1 MKEKKEMQIVITADD
16 SKAKTK
22 LQKLASYLKNN
33 FEDNKKTQVD
43 VDTSNSMHKLNEYMK
58 ELDTIDKK
66 MSKVFSS
73 GKTYKI
79 GDVDVTTSSTYL
91 NEDAEK
97 EFDTLSA
104 KADELRDK
112 IGEIMRPMAEGYKT
126 EWLKGFESTEPKDTT
141 SDLAIKKAELIQ
153 TNDRI
158 NSIKSSLKNIDRE
171 AMPEAFE
178 VLARELEEAE
188 HKANDLKIAIKGVD
202 ESTDDVTRGFDT
214 LGDKISKALNKA
226 SKKTGKFVLSLFSI
240 RTVWSL
246 ISRASS
252 TYLSE
257 NENTSN
263 KIAAAWSYLGN
274 LIGPIIERIVGWI
287 QYGIA
292 YLNVFVKALS
302 GVDLLAKSIKNT
314 VAKTNKELK
323 KTLSSMDEI
332 VNLDTDSGASSNPA
346 GALQDIADLKLNQEV
361 VKFLKDLA
369 DSLKTVWNWAK
380 TAWDFLEENFGT
392 TGATAIV
399 AGIALI
405 LGSATSGGL
414 WGMVAALT
422 AIATIELA
430 TLINQ
435 IKELSEELN
444 KESEA
449 EAKALA
455 AKIALYNF
463 YQKQYESST
472 NEEDRIYYLEKMK
485 EAYEDMS
492 KAVSETNIS
501 LDNVVGLSKSWEG
514 YYDNTKTLAEQILEA
529 TKSAEETL
537 DGIDGSVK
545 DVTVRIDADTTLA
558 ELSTGNW
565 FQKLWKQL
573 KFGFSELW
581 GAIKFGFS
589 GEYATG
595 GFPEEGQMF
604 IANEKGPEM
613 VGNIGSSTAVVNNQ
627 QIVDSVSIG
636 VANAVAGVLGSQKTT
651 NQNASYIYIN
661 GSEFAKAVYNDMEN
675 ESLRRNKNTSI
686 RRA

>member
-1 MKEKKEMQIVITADD
+1 
-16 SKAKTK
+16 
-22 LQKLASYLKNN
+22 
-33 FEDNKKTQVD
+33 
-43 VDTSNSMHKLNEYMK
+43 MHKLNEYMK

-73 GKTYKI
+73 GKNYKI

-97 EFDTLSA
+97 EFDILSA

-112 IGEIMRPMAEGYKT
+112 IGEIKRPMSEGYKA

-240 RTVWSL
+240 RTAWSL

-346 GALQDIADLKLNQEV
+346 GALQDIADLKLNLEV

-449 EAKALA
+449 EAKVLA